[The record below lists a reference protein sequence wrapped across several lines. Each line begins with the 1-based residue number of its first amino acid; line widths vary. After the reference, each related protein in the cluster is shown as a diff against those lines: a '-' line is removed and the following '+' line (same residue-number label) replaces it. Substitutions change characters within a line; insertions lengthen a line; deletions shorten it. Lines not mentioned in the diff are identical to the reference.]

1 MAAESFTIA
10 STLTLP
16 PDTGQPNETLSCS
29 FTGTFANATQQKLN
43 LRTLVPHAVSFGTLG
58 ASAKTV
64 WIEFEPPAVAGS
76 VLTVSINGGAG
87 IALAPGGFLV
97 LTNPITANDPGNVAS
112 VSLTCNSPGTVRV
125 VLLS

>member
-1 MAAESFTIA
+1 MAAEPFTLAA
-10 STLTLP
+10 SLTLP

-43 LRTLVPHAVSFGTLG
+43 LSTLIPHAVNFGTLG

-64 WIEFEPPAVAGS
+64 WIEFEQPAIVGS
-76 VLTVSINGGAG
+76 LLTVSINGGAG
-87 IALAPGGFLV
+87 IAIAPGGFLV
-97 LTNPITANDPGNVAS
+97 LTNPITANNPGNVAS
-112 VSLTCNSPGTVRV
+112 LSLTSNAATTVRV